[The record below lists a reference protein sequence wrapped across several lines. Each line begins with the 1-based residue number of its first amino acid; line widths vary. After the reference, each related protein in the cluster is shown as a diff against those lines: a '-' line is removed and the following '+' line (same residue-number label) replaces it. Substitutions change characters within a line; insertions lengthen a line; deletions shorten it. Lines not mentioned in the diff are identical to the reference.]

1 MEPFIK
7 AGLVLI
13 TLILG
18 SVPVHAEPVAIPQ
31 VNMDGP
37 PYEGM
42 VREVHGEGSQR
53 YWIFRPA
60 APGRYPVVVLIHGW
74 AATEPIFYMAWIRH
88 LVGDGIIVVY
98 PRYQNLLDTSSE
110 NFTENSAY
118 AVRKALG
125 DLEGEFNGRLYIAGH
140 SAGGII
146 AVNLAARGD
155 IPKPVAVLSIQPGDS
170 EGGRKLQNLSKIPGD
185 VILVVM
191 AGDADTITGTAD
203 SHRIMRMTPQIPP
216 GRKIFLLVQ
225 SDRTLVADH
234 LSPLAVS
241 DEYGLLVDNLDYSGY
256 WKVLDILIDLEGDSL
271 TSADMDELTGM
282 GTWDDGRPV
291 KRMRII
297 T

>member
-18 SVPVHAEPVAIPQ
+18 SVPVHAEPVAIPR

-53 YWIFRPA
+53 YWIFKPA

-203 SHRIMRMTPQIPP
+203 SHRIMRMTPRYHPA
-216 GRKIFLLVQ
+216 GRSSSLYSQTGHWWLIISHHLRSQTNTVY
-225 SDRTLVADH
+225 SWITLITVAT
-234 LSPLAVS
+234 
-241 DEYGLLVDNLDYSGY
+241 GR
-256 WKVLDILIDLEGDSL
+256 SL
-271 TSADMDELTGM
+271 TSSS
-282 GTWDDGRPV
+282 TWKVTASPLQIW
-291 KRMRII
+291 MN
-297 T
+297 